1 MAIYRPIA
9 FVMASTNHGTMIV
22 NRHDYKPVEGGA
34 VGVGHQLLSFSSFDQ
49 NEVDTVL
56 QLLNSRRQHF
66 GDGVMAIDCGANIGV
81 HTIEWARFMH
91 GWGEVLAFE
100 AQERIYYALAG
111 NISINNC
118 FNARAFWAAVGHQ
131 NGSIQ
136 VPKPDYL
143 IPASYGSLELIPSE
157 HNEFIGQNID
167 YQHNT
172 MPTQMIAI
180 DDLGMRRLDFIKID
194 VEGMELAV
202 LSGAKRSIAEHKPM
216 MLIEKIKTNEQE
228 LSAFLTSLAYTV
240 FPFGNNVIA
249 VHKTDPGLPLIRLG

>member
-81 HTIEWARFMH
+81 HTVEWARFMH

-118 FNARAFWAAVGHQ
+118 FNVRAFWAAVGHQ

-172 MPTQMIAI
+172 TPTQMIAI